1 MIMNSISFQFET
13 EYGLYSDA
21 IVLADGVSLSD
32 SEIETIK
39 QQRLNNW
46 ISIITAPSV
55 EDTN

>member
-1 MIMNSISFQFET
+1 MNSISFQFET